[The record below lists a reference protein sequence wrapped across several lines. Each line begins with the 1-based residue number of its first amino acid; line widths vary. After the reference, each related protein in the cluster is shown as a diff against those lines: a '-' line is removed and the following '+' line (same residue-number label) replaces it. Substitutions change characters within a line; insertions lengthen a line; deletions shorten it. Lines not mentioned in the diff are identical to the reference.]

1 MQKVK
6 TKAKRSLSWLLV
18 LAMIMSLCVMPAGA
32 ALADDKPDLKIG
44 TLEELQA
51 FAKAV
56 DNGTSYEGKTVVLT
70 ADIDASGV
78 TWNPI
83 GEKADNKSFKG
94 TFDGQGHT
102 VTLAISSASG
112 CNGLFCYNFGTIKN
126 VKVAGTI
133 VTTAKNAMYNGAVC
147 AQNKSGG
154 VVDSCINEAACAYA
168 GGHSSG
174 IVGQNAGTVSN
185 CINRAAV
192 SVGGTMGGAITC
204 AGTITNCLNVGS
216 LSGKAFNVSYAGTVT
231 NSYYLDSSSSSSATR
246 FYGTS
251 KTEVELKAP
260 EFAKTLGSAFAAD
273 PNGGFPVLTWELAGD
288 TPVETPKCSVSVS
301 LSGTGNIN
309 SKFSVPLGSSLNIT
323 WKFVEKNDIPY
334 GWAMVINDV
343 EPTIKYAQ
351 SAYEKD
357 SVIYNE
363 DAIAPIKIENI
374 ASMMTIFN
382 TGVPENYTFTPTEE
396 QCSAGEVVKET
407 ITTNEIAKEDLEFK
421 LVFINKDTNKDTD
434 EVIGSYYGDDGT
446 GYHAK
451 SLYGEQ
457 TISSKDVKLYNW
469 FGQHYPG
476 YRLYRGTVGNYDTA
490 PITLVVDQNGVVQ
503 KEVKMLAEVNH
514 GSKTYHSQNVK
525 FVCDGE
531 TVLET
536 SVPLTNGFVNEYTD
550 IALDLTA
557 AAEKLA
563 EMGYVLDTSKTYTVK
578 CNNYTHTPEVTEIEV
593 TASNPTIPYEC
604 TVSDE
609 EVTITKYLGSDET
622 VNVPA
627 EIEGKPVVAMA
638 IGAFAKNE
646 AIKTVVLPD
655 SIKTIGQS
663 AFAGCANLERINVE
677 NVTSFGPYAFFEC
690 AALKN
695 VEFNDTIETL
705 PVYLFSEC
713 SSLESVKLPKALK
726 ALSNHLF
733 DACENLKSVD
743 IPSEVTLIDRSAFEN
758 AGIETIVIPD
768 SVKEIGDYAFENAPL
783 TSVSFGKNV
792 EKFGSLVFWGCNK
805 LTNIVIPDKVTEI
818 PYGTFFNCTALS
830 TVTIGRNVTAIDD
843 TAFKNCTAA
852 IRGYSDSPAFA
863 YAKANNI
870 SFSCIEHIFTAGDK
884 VEATCTEDGYTTYTC
899 ACGESYKGDYV
910 DALGHKTE
918 VKNAKDATCTDAG
931 YTGDKVCKVCK
942 ETIEKGSV
950 INALGHK
957 YDKGVCTVCGEKDP
971 NYKPPTP
978 PIHTHTIVIDQAVAA
993 TCTKTGLT
1001 EGKHCSVC
1009 KAIIVAQQE
1018 IKALGHTPEEVAA
1031 VAATCTTD
1039 GMTAGT
1045 KCSVCGT
1052 VLSGCEVVKA
1062 LGHDFKDGKC
1072 TRCGEKDPNYVPPVV
1087 NPFKDVKED
1096 SPYYKAIIWAAKE
1109 EITTGKTADTF
1120 GIDEG
1125 CTRAQIVTFLYR
1137 AAGSP
1142 AVKADTVNPF
1152 TDVSKD
1158 SVYYNAILWAVEK
1171 GITKGTT
1178 ETTFDP
1184 NAVCTRGQ
1192 IVTFLFR
1199 ASGDEKV
1206 ATGTNFADV
1215 ASGSYCADAVA
1226 WAVANKVANG
1236 FADGTFRPEATC
1248 TRGQAVTFIYR
1259 ALAK

>member
-18 LAMIMSLCVMPAGA
+18 LTMIMSLCVMPAGA
-32 ALADDKPDLKIG
+32 ALADDEPDLKIK
-44 TLEELQA
+44 TLGELQA
-51 FAKAV
+51 FAASV
-56 DNGTSYEGKTVVLT
+56 DNGNSYEGKTVVLT
-70 ADIDASGV
+70 DNIDASGV

-83 GEKADNKSFKG
+83 GETADSKSFRG

-102 VTLAISSASG
+102 VTLDISSASRY
-112 CNGLFCYNFGTIKN
+112 NGLFCYNFGTIKN

-133 VTTAKNAMYNGAVC
+133 KTTEKNAQYNGAVC
-147 AQNKSGG
+147 AWNKSGG
-154 VVDSCINEAACAYA
+154 LVDSCINEAVCTYS
-168 GGHSSG
+168 GGYSSG
-174 IVGQNAGTVSN
+174 LVGYNNGTVSN
-185 CINRAAV
+185 CINCADV
-192 SVGGTMGGAITC
+192 SVGIGMGGAITC
-204 AGTITNCLNVGS
+204 GGTITNCLNVGS
-216 LSGKAFNVSYAGTVT
+216 LSGKAWNVSYSGTVT
-231 NSYYLDSSSSSSATR
+231 NSYYLDTSSSSSATR

-251 KTEVELKAP
+251 KTETELKAP
-260 EFAKTLGSAFAAD
+260 DFAETLGEAFAPD

-288 TPVETPKCSVSVS
+288 TPVVIPDCKVSVTI
-301 LSGTGNIN
+301 GGIN
-309 SKFSVPLGSSLNIT
+309 SIFNVPFGETLNIT
-323 WKFVEKNDIPY
+323 WQFLTDDGIPK
-334 GWAMVINDV
+334 GWQMMVNGEVAGENGDGMIGLV
-343 EPTIKYAQ
+343 PTGAR
-351 SAYEKD
+351 
-357 SVIYNE
+357 VFNLGH
-363 DAIAPIKIENI
+363 PENI
-374 ASMMTIFN
+374 S
-382 TGVPENYTFTPTEE
+382 FTPTKE
-396 QCSAGEVVKET
+396 QCEAQNTVSLAAEYTTLSEENTKFDIKYVDKATGAEIGRYYKTVDGEKVYGYSAGTKYGEFEVST
-407 ITTNEIAKEDLEFK
+407 GLNQ
-421 LVFINKDTNKDTD
+421 INRFVTMNLKGYRIWQGG
-434 EVIGSYYGDDGT
+434 IGSPDLQKQT
-446 GYHAK
+446 
-451 SLYGEQ
+451 LLVGE
-457 TISSKDVKLYNW
+457 
-469 FGQHYPG
+469 
-476 YRLYRGTVGNYDTA
+476 
-490 PITLVVDQNGVVQ
+490 NGVQ
-503 KEVKMLAEVNH
+503 PKEITMYVEVNH
-514 GSKTYHSQNVK
+514 STITDLHTQPVN
-525 FVCDGE
+525 FVCNGQ
-531 TVLET
+531 TVYSIT
-536 SVPLTNGFVNEYTD
+536 AKLTNAYTGYGAADVD
-550 IALDLTA
+550 IALDLGD

-578 CNNYTHTPEVTEIEV
+578 CNNYTHTPEVTVIEV
-593 TASNPTIPYEC
+593 TASEQTIPYEY

-627 EIEGKPVVAMA
+627 EIDGKPVVAMA

-646 AIKTVVLPD
+646 VIKTVVLPD

-884 VEATCTEDGYTTYTC
+884 VEATCTEKGYTTYTC

-957 YDKGVCTVCGEKDP
+957 YDKGACTVCGAK
-971 NYKPPTP
+971 KPVT
-978 PIHTHTIVIDQAVAA
+978 PIHTHTIVIDQAVAP

-1031 VAATCTTD
+1031 VAATCTET
-1039 GMTAGT
+1039 GLTAGS
-1045 KCSVCGT
+1045 KCSVCGE
-1052 VLSGCEVVKA
+1052 VLTAQEVVPA
-1062 LGHDFKDGKC
+1062 LGHKFVNGVC
-1072 TRCGEKDPNYVPPVV
+1072 TVCGEKDPTYVPPVV